1 MNNPVPVPPARLRE
15 FFHPRSIALV
25 GATDA
30 SRWSIITFQNLKN
43 FGFPGPVYCVHP
55 HHAIVHGEPAF
66 KRIGDIPR
74 PDGSPVDLAFIMVP
88 TALVYAIL
96 EEAADAGIRN
106 AVILTSGF
114 SEMGSEGQRLEQELL
129 ELARRRD
136 MVLLGPNGNGFV
148 NACRQILPYGLPVQ
162 QPLVKGPVGV
172 VLQSGALASAVITLA
187 QARHIGLS
195 LLVSMGNEAMI
206 SATDVIDYLIEDNET
221 RVIAVFLESV
231 RQPATFERLARKAL
245 ARNKPIVALKVGK
258 SEISA
263 RAAKAHTGALV
274 GNDAINDAA
283 FKQMGIIRVAS
294 LEDLLIT
301 TEVLGYS
308 APLRGRRMGLVTPS
322 GGACDILADRAH
334 EEGIALP
341 DFAPATIQ
349 GLQRILP
356 AFSTAHNPL
365 DVTGYIV
372 VDRTLQQRALEVVV
386 DDPELDFITYLS
398 EPPRLEPP
406 ASQLEVLREQYRALG
421 SLIRRARLPVVVMS
435 NTSID
440 LTPFG
445 RFIADEAGI
454 HYVGGMEHGMTA
466 LGRALWWYET
476 QQRSSPRAQ
485 QQEEKAMPTI
495 TLPVSLSG
503 TWPEWK
509 ARDLLQQQGIPVVPG
524 ILASDVQQAV
534 IAAQTLG
541 FPVAMKIQASAILHK
556 SDMGGV
562 ALNIASEDEVRLAFA
577 HIMRNAGGAGSAIDG
592 VLVSPMRPP
601 GIELLVGIIRDASWG
616 QALVVGLG
624 GIWTEVFNDTSVRV
638 LPVQRAEIARMLSE
652 LRAYALLQG
661 LRGKPPVNIEKLVD
675 TIYRISR
682 VAQAVQ
688 ERLDTLEI
696 NPLLLYDS
704 HVEVLDVLISWRN

>member
-1 MNNPVPVPPARLRE
+1 MSNPVPVSPARLRE

-30 SRWSIITFQNLKN
+30 SRWSVITFQNLKN
-43 FGFPGPVYCVHP
+43 FNFPGPVYCVHP
-55 HHAIVHGEPAF
+55 HHPVVHGEPAF
-66 KRIGDIPR
+66 KRLGEIPR
-74 PDGSPVDLAFIMVP
+74 PDDSPVDLAFIMVP
-88 TALVYAIL
+88 TTLVYSIL

-114 SEMGSEGQRLEQELL
+114 SEMGSEGQRLEQDLL
-129 ELARRRD
+129 ELAQRRD
-136 MVLLGPNGNGFV
+136 MLLLGPNGNGFV
-148 NACRQILPYGLPVQ
+148 NARSQILPYGLPVQ
-162 QPLVKGPVGV
+162 SPLVKGPVGV

-206 SATDVIDYLIEDNET
+206 SATDAIDYLIEDEET

-231 RQPATFERLARKAL
+231 RQPATFESLARKAL
-245 ARNKPIVALKVGK
+245 AHNKPIVALKVGK

-283 FKQMGIIRVAS
+283 FRQMGIIRVAS

-341 DFAPATIQ
+341 DFASATIQ

-356 AFSTAHNPL
+356 AFSTTHNPL

-386 DDPELDFITYLS
+386 DDPGLDFIAYLS
-398 EPPRLEPP
+398 EPPRVEPP
-406 ASQLEVLREQYRALG
+406 ASQLEALREQYRALG
-421 SLIRRARLPVVVMS
+421 SLIRRSRLPVVVMS

-445 RFIADEAGI
+445 RSIADEVGI
-454 HYVGGMEHGMTA
+454 HYVGGIEHGMTA

-476 QQRSSPRAQ
+476 QQQSSHRMQ
-485 QQEEKAMPTI
+485 QQEEAVPAI
-495 TLPVSLSG
+495 DLPEAPSG

-509 ARDLLQQQGIPVVPG
+509 ARDFLQRHDIPVVPG
-524 ILASDVQQAV
+524 ILATDVEQAV
-534 IAAQTLG
+534 RAARALG

-556 SDMGGV
+556 SDVGGV
-562 ALNIASEDEVRLAFA
+562 ALNITNEDEVRRNFEA
-577 HIMRNAGGAGSAIDG
+577 IMRNASDATSAIDG
-592 VLVSPMRPP
+592 ILVSPMRPP
-601 GIELLVGIIRDASWG
+601 GIELLAGIIRDASWG

-624 GIWTEVFNDTSVRV
+624 GIWTEVFNDTSARV
-638 LPVQRAEIARMLSE
+638 LPVQRDEIARMLSE

-661 LRGKPPVNIEKLVD
+661 VRGKPPVNIEKLIE
-675 TIYRISR
+675 TIYHISR

-688 ERLDTLEI
+688 DKLDTLEI
-696 NPLLLYDS
+696 NPLLLFDS
-704 HVEVLDVLISWRN
+704 YVEALDVLISWRN

>member
-1 MNNPVPVPPARLRE
+1 VNTPFPVTPARLRE
-15 FFHPRSIALV
+15 FFRPRSIALV

-30 SRWSIITFQNLKN
+30 SRWSVITFQNLKN

-55 HHAIVHGEPAF
+55 QHAVVHGEAAF
-66 KRIGDIPR
+66 KRLGDIPR
-74 PDGSPVDLAFIMVP
+74 PGGSPVDLAFIMVP

-114 SEMGSEGQRLEQELL
+114 SEMGSEGQQLEQALL
-129 ELARRRD
+129 ALAQRRD

-148 NACRQILPYGLPVQ
+148 NACSQILPYGLPVQ
-162 QPLVKGPVGV
+162 PPLVKGPVGV

-187 QARHIGLS
+187 QARHVGLS

-206 SATDVIDYLIEDNET
+206 SATDVIDYLIEDEET
-221 RVIAVFLESV
+221 RIIAVFLESI
-231 RQPATFERLARKAL
+231 RQPTTFERMARKAL
-245 ARNKPIVALKVGK
+245 ASGKPIVALKVGK

-263 RAAKAHTGALV
+263 RAARAHTGALV

-283 FKQMGIIRVAS
+283 FRQLGIIRVTS
-294 LEDLLIT
+294 LENLLIT

-308 APLRGRRMGLVTPS
+308 PPLQGRRMGLVTPS

-341 DFAPATIQ
+341 DFAPTTIQ
-349 GLQRILP
+349 GLQQMLP
-356 AFSTAHNPL
+356 TFSTAHNPL

-386 DDPELDFITYLS
+386 DDPGLDFITYLS

-406 ASQLEVLREQYRALG
+406 ASQLEPLREQYHALG
-421 SLIRRARLPVVVMS
+421 SIISRSRLPVVVMS

-445 RFIADEAGI
+445 RAIADEAGI

-466 LGRALWWYET
+466 LGHALWWYET
-476 QQRSSPRAQ
+476 QQQSARREQ
-485 QQEEKAMPTI
+485 QQEEETAPAI
-495 TLPVSLSG
+495 DLPESTSG

-509 ARDLLQQQGIPVVPG
+509 ARNFLQQHGIPVVPG
-524 ILASDVQQAV
+524 ILATSAQQAV
-534 IAAQTLG
+534 DAAHTLG

-556 SDMGGV
+556 SDVGGV
-562 ALNIASEDEVRLAFA
+562 ALNIASEDEVRRAFA
-577 HIMRNAGGAGSAIDG
+577 DILRNAGGAASAIDG
-592 VLVSPMRPP
+592 VLISPMRPP
-601 GIELLVGIIRDASWG
+601 GIELLVGIIPDASWG

-638 LPVQRAEIARMLSE
+638 LPVQRDEIARMLSE
-652 LRAYALLQG
+652 LRASALLQG
-661 LRGKPPVNIEKLVD
+661 VRGKPPVNMEKLVD
-675 TIYRISR
+675 TIYRVSR
-682 VAQAVQ
+682 VAQVVQ
-688 ERLDTLEI
+688 VRLDTLEI
-696 NPLLLYDS
+696 NPLLLHGS
-704 HVEVLDVLISWRN
+704 RVEALDVLISWRN

>member
-1 MNNPVPVPPARLRE
+1 MNNSVAPARLRE

-30 SRWSIITFQNLKN
+30 SRWSVITFQNLKN

-55 HHAIVHGEPAF
+55 HHAVVHGEAAF
-66 KRIGDIPR
+66 KRLGDISR
-74 PDGSPVDLAFIMVP
+74 PDGSPVDLAFVMVP
-88 TALVYAIL
+88 TVLVYAIL

-114 SEMGSEGQRLEQELL
+114 SEMGSEGQRLEQALL

-148 NACRQILPYGLPVQ
+148 NAFNQILPYGLPVQ
-162 QPLVKGPVGV
+162 PPLVKGPVGV

-187 QARHIGLS
+187 QGRHIGLS

-206 SATDVIDYLIEDNET
+206 SATDVIDYLIEDEET
-221 RVIAVFLESV
+221 RVIAVFLESI
-231 RQPATFERLARKAL
+231 RQPATFERMARRAA
-245 ARNKPIVALKVGK
+245 ARGKPIVALKVGK

-283 FKQMGIIRVAS
+283 FRQMGIIRVAS

-349 GLQRILP
+349 GLQQLLP
-356 AFSTAHNPL
+356 SFSTAHNPL

-386 DDPELDFITYLS
+386 DDPGLDFITYLS

-406 ASQLEVLREQYRALG
+406 ASQLDALREQYRALG
-421 SLIRRARLPVVVMS
+421 SIIHRSRLPVVVMS

-445 RFIADEAGI
+445 RSIADEAGI
-454 HYVGGMEHGMTA
+454 HYVGGMEHGLTA
-466 LGRALWWYET
+466 LGHALWWYET
-476 QQRSSPRAQ
+476 QQQSIRREQPGEEAVPAIDLPESP
-485 QQEEKAMPTI
+485 
-495 TLPVSLSG
+495 VG

-509 ARDLLQQQGIPVVPG
+509 ARNFLQRYGIPVVPG
-524 ILASDVQQAV
+524 ILATDAQQAV
-534 IAAQTLG
+534 AAAQMLG

-556 SDMGGV
+556 SDVGGV
-562 ALNIASEDEVRLAFA
+562 ALNIAGEDEVRRSFEAIL
-577 HIMRNAGGAGSAIDG
+577 RNASGATFAGGIDG
-592 VLVSPMRPP
+592 ILVSPMRPP
-601 GIELLVGIIRDASWG
+601 GIELLVGIISDASWG

-624 GIWTEVFNDTSVRV
+624 GIWTEVFNDSSARV
-638 LPVQRAEIARMLSE
+638 LPVQRDEIARMLSE
-652 LRAYALLQG
+652 LRASALLRG
-661 LRGKPPVNIEKLVD
+661 VRGKPPVNMEKLVD

-682 VAQAVQ
+682 VARTVR

-696 NPLLLYDS
+696 NPLLLYGS
-704 HVEVLDVLISWRN
+704 HIEALDVLISWRS